1 MRSLRKLLL
10 GETLLLPL
18 GIAAVTA
25 AADLILQ
32 PLAPAAWHR
41 LGGFV
46 LLAAITSLLVVS
58 VARTARRG

>member
-1 MRSLRKLLL
+1 MRALRKLLL

-25 AADLILQ
+25 TADLILR
-32 PLAPAAWHR
+32 PLATSTWHTV
-41 LGGFV
+41 GGFV

-58 VARTARRG
+58 VARTARRR